1 MVQLLRKALSLLASA
16 LFLTILTCLILL
28 HRTTSRS
35 YETLDSF
42 QNVGGRLTNWAHY
55 TDTHTLSTS
64 TSTYQTKTNHSRYA
78 YVQYAT
84 NSIYLCNALMLFESL
99 HRLGS
104 TANRLLL
111 YPSYMTDSIGE
122 VGSKEAGEVTSDDG
136 SILRRARDLYGVK
149 LKGVEVIS
157 KDGMGVTRWLILS
170 GLERLMGLTTG
181 AAELTW
187 AESYTK
193 LLAFNQTQYE
203 RVLALDSDATL
214 LKVFMP

>member
-1 MVQLLRKALSLLASA
+1 
-16 LFLTILTCLILL
+16 
-28 HRTTSRS
+28 
-35 YETLDSF
+35 
-42 QNVGGRLTNWAHY
+42 
-55 TDTHTLSTS
+55 
-64 TSTYQTKTNHSRYA
+64 
-78 YVQYAT
+78 
-84 NSIYLCNALMLFESL
+84 MLFESL

-104 TANRLLL
+104 TADRLLL
-111 YPSYMTDSIGE
+111 YPSYMTESIGE
-122 VGSKEAGEVTSDDG
+122 VGSREAGEVTSDDG
-136 SILRRARDLYGVK
+136 STLRRARDLYGVK